1 MKHQRLFYNTFFSF
15 INQLIVLIC
24 TFILPRQILLYYG
37 SDVNGLV
44 SSISQFLGFIALM
57 DMGVGAVVQSSLYK
71 PLVENDSE
79 QISKIIK
86 SAQRFFNKLGTL
98 LAIYIVLLCYCY
110 PYFSHST
117 FSFSFI
123 APLII
128 AISIS
133 FFAQYFFGIARQL
146 LLSADQRAYI
156 HLILSSIVLVLN
168 TAIGVLLIHQHCSIQ
183 TVKFAMAFVLLIRP
197 LGMWLFV
204 RKHYKI
210 DTHIELTEEPIKQ
223 KWNGLAQHVSA
234 FFLGHTDVVVLTLFS
249 TLSNVSVYSVYYM
262 VVAGIRRFV
271 TTLMTG
277 VYSWFGQMY
286 AAKDPSLEHKFAFY
300 EWLLHTL
307 GTSLFTTA
315 GMLIVPFV
323 MLYTRG
329 VHDANYVQPAFGA
342 ILLAAYAMFTVRS
355 PYLMMILATGHYKQ
369 TQHISFM
376 EAGLNVLISVVGVKL
391 WGLCGV
397 AIGTLVSMTFCT
409 CYFAYYLQ
417 GTILCRPMKHF
428 IKHLAVDILTVV
440 CIVFTTQGLAHGA
453 SSYIDWI
460 YMACKISTI
469 ALIEVLVLNMLFYK
483 KHVMW
488 IGKKM
493 LSLRSK

>member
-1 MKHQRLFYNTFFSF
+1 MKHKRLFYNTIFSF
-15 INQLIVLIC
+15 INQLIALIC

-71 PLVENDSE
+71 PLVENDAV

-86 SAQRFFNKLGTL
+86 SAQRFYNKLGAM
-98 LAIYIVLLCYCY
+98 LALYVVSLCFFY
-110 PYFSHST
+110 PHFTHSA
-117 FSFSFI
+117 FSFSFV

-128 AISIS
+128 AISINL
-133 FFAQYFFGIARQL
+133 FAQYYWGLALQL

-156 HLILSSIVLVLN
+156 HLILNCVSLILN
-168 TAIGVLLIHQHCSIQ
+168 TAIGVLLIHRHCSIQ
-183 TVKFAMAFVLLIRP
+183 TVKFAMALVLLIRP

-204 RKHYKI
+204 HKHYKI
-210 DTHIELTEEPIKQ
+210 DRNIKINEEPIKQ
-223 KWNGLAQHVSA
+223 KWNGLAQHVAA
-234 FFLGHTDVVVLTLFS
+234 FLLSHTDVVLLTFFS
-249 TLSNVSVYSVYYM
+249 TLSNVSIYSVYYM
-262 VVAGIRRFV
+262 VVAGIRRFI

-277 VYSWFGQMY
+277 VSSWFGQMY

-307 GTSLFTTA
+307 GTSMFTIT
-315 GMLIVPFV
+315 GLLIVPFV

-329 VHDANYVQPAFGA
+329 IHDANYIQPVFGA
-342 ILLAAYAMFTVRS
+342 ILLAAYAMYTIRL
-355 PYLMMILATGHYKQ
+355 PYLTMVLAAGHYKQ
-369 TQHISFM
+369 TQHISFI

-397 AIGTLVSMTFCT
+397 AMGTLISMAFCT

-417 GTILCRPMKHF
+417 GAILCRPVKYF
-428 IKHLAVDILTVV
+428 VKHLVVDVLTVV
-440 CIVFTTQGLAHGA
+440 CIVFTAQGLVHGI
-453 SSYIDWI
+453 SSYMDWI
-460 YMACKISTI
+460 GRACKITSIGLAET
-469 ALIEVLVLNMLFYK
+469 LILNIFFYK
-483 KHVMW
+483 SHVMW